1 MNSFPEVTK
10 RCCCGCSRIVF
21 TKFDQNEYEFSFE
34 NNITDNWFS
43 LGERIKLAIKILL
56 NKKNYYAQ
64 IEIDSGEDVLNFLEE
79 CKRLV

>member
-1 MNSFPEVTK
+1 VGYFPEVTK

-43 LGERIKLAIKILL
+43 LGERIKMAAKILL

-64 IEIDSGEDVLNFLEE
+64 IEIDSGEDVLKFLDE
-79 CKRLV
+79 CKKLV